1 MTPADP
7 DLARAFETT
16 WPAAETA
23 DAGGFRV
30 GRGQG
35 AGGRVSSARALG
47 PDWDEADITAV
58 EAIHHRWH
66 QRNLFRLPDSDAAL
80 AGALTRHGY
89 APETPTA
96 IMAAEC
102 ALLAVAPVPQM
113 TAFAIWP
120 PLAIQGDIWSEGNIG
135 TARQAVM
142 PRVTLPKTS
151 ILGRHADRAVG
162 AAFVA
167 ADGPVAMIHAIE
179 IVPGF
184 RRKGMAT
191 WLVRK
196 AAEWAQAQGA
206 TRLALAVS
214 RRNASARA
222 LYDRIGFAETGGYS
236 YWARG

>member
-1 MTPADP
+1 MTPDDP
-7 DLARAFETT
+7 DLARAFEST

-30 GRGQG
+30 GLGRG
-35 AGGRVSSARALG
+35 AGGRVSSARARG
-47 PDWDEADITAV
+47 PDWDEADIPAV

-66 QRNLFRLPDSDAAL
+66 QRAMFRLPDSDATL
-80 AGALTRHGY
+80 AGVLSRRGY
-89 APETPTA
+89 AAETPTA
-96 IMAAEC
+96 IMAAPC
-102 ALLAVAPVPQM
+102 DVLAIAPVPEM
-113 TAFAIWP
+113 TAFSIWP
-120 PLAIQGDIWSEGNIG
+120 PLAIQGDIWAAGHIG
-135 TARQAVM
+135 AARQAVM
-142 PRVTLPKTS
+142 PRVALPKTA

-167 ADGPVAMIHAIE
+167 VDGPVAMIHAIE
-179 IVPGF
+179 ILPGF

-191 WLVRK
+191 WLIRK

-206 TRLALAVS
+206 ARLALAVS
-214 RRNASARA
+214 RRNVTARA

>member
-1 MTPADP
+1 MTPDDP
-7 DLARAFETT
+7 ALARAFETT
-16 WPAAETA
+16 WPAAEFA

-30 GRGQG
+30 GRGLG
-35 AGGRVSSARALG
+35 AGGRVSSARAMR
-47 PDWDEADITAV
+47 PDWTGADIAAAEAVHREWGQPAVFRLLDDDQRLADALTQRGYRAENPTAV
-58 EAIHHRWH
+58 MVADCD
-66 QRNLFRLPDSDAAL
+66 RLADRAVPGMTVFAL
-80 AGALTRHGY
+80 
-89 APETPTA
+89 
-96 IMAAEC
+96 
-102 ALLAVAPVPQM
+102 
-113 TAFAIWP
+113 WP
-120 PLAIQGDIWSEGNIG
+120 PLAIQGDIWAAGHIG
-135 TARQAVM
+135 AARQAVM
-142 PRVTLPKTS
+142 PRVALPKTA

-179 IVPGF
+179 ILPGF

-191 WLVRK
+191 WLIRK

-214 RRNASARA
+214 RRNTSARA